1 MAVVSEKPEIDYIR
15 YLKNNLLDSYK
26 YGDGFTVF
34 KELIQNASDASSDSL
49 KVYVLDTLK
58 NAKCAEALRTP
69 AIVVYDDG
77 NFDKKNKNGILKIA
91 SDNKT
96 SESTKIGRYGLGMK
110 SIFHI
115 CDFFIYAANT
125 KDFPYERVFPVN
137 YWPEEDS
144 RFKNFSDADIDLLL
158 NSLPKEIDIRKQ
170 KGFILY
176 IPFKITKSS
185 GWENVTTNKVKEYPF
200 GSLESLKKR
209 IPISLALLSEVA
221 PQEKKLKTIF
231 YKQADNII
239 DVSVDNKHHIKSIKT
254 EFNKTKSEIQFI
266 TYKPELSKDLL
277 NKIERLKKSEYWT
290 KEQKDNLKPEMC
302 FELLKTEKE
311 QKDIKAKL
319 KIDFCVYLPLE
330 EEYCSKS
337 FEIDSKYNYTILFH
351 SNFAVD
357 SGRRGIRGFGDL
369 LDEATEAGIDSE
381 EGIQKLWN
389 KYLAQMVLFPSL
401 PLFLNE
407 ANKLIKEHND
417 FCEITNKLY
426 ETVYTYSEKNIRLC
440 NKFTTKKFGFANI
453 YNSGW
458 SSFELEEEKSNY
470 IFLPYSKDNK
480 EIQILFPIVKDKNSI
495 FILKTPEQKFILP
508 DYYRPDE
515 KYLCDVIR
523 NIPSIGL
530 TEEKYIIELTQF
542 IDYQKNVIRN
552 SIELSKVLIEHI
564 KALLCKLTFEELSK
578 NQTKL
583 AELFEKVNEATGD
596 SPYKVYSIGQK
607 DKSDLLKN
615 YTIEDFK
622 QFWSKETSFIFI
634 PGFIDVQNDLIPQI
648 KTNVFEGN
656 NSICEFISN
665 EDNCRGQL
673 HFNILSSILGNLF
686 DSCLKAIAGKYQTLQ
701 IFRVTEAYTNKP
713 ETLNYQLIK
722 DLIDEKKIFMTQSN
736 PSNKETV
743 FFNYVKTIYPI
754 NIYHISKKIRD
765 LAGLGDNEI
774 PTSDEP
780 LNIFASFVKLYNDSI
795 KQLPDG
801 NYEVNL
807 DLTNEYWEALL
818 DEGFK
823 KTFKINESDKQF
835 YRFLFSGFDKQLREE
850 PLASFDRD
858 IPEVWK
864 EVFKNIA
871 PDAKKIPASIPAR
884 AKEQIELNKTLLNIE
899 PQPLNKNTCRDR
911 LRNYVNNNGNLDF
924 FKTEYFQNEKNQK
937 VLLENFRPK
946 DKQDTN
952 AINEQKL
959 FEALPIHKNAK
970 TGEFVTAEGQAF
982 LNPNE
987 IIFPP
992 ECDIQIKL
1000 IKISDDPD
1008 LAYIQNRFIKN
1019 LTIKDAVIE
1028 ALKTKKTDSNISQWV
1043 FNKMKEGGTHW
1054 KEIFENNDGH
1064 FICQWIPLKTGR
1076 NKKFCD
1082 IQEILNDD
1090 IFSTDS
1096 REWISDHY
1104 EMYNLSDLD
1113 ISDTTLLKEKK
1124 LIAETVSE
1132 QMEYLGRKVDKSLS
1146 FKLYYSE
1153 ENSLFSDSIIL
1164 KDFKKEPIF
1173 GLINILKQ
1181 ERRDKTQEVF
1191 NFYQQRRTSNER
1203 SKRAVFEEILNYI
1216 CDNHEVT
1223 QATLILYENILDLLL
1238 REGNFDISAIKY
1250 PTQNNEWKEA
1260 KYITASNSSSI
1271 SKEYLLNEK
1280 IYKQLS
1286 DHSQISEDNYVDDK
1300 EVSNDEII
1308 LTDSS
1313 EPKLIQEV
1321 FSQWESSLDKK
1332 KLLYLFFY
1340 LLKENF
1346 KKIAEEK
1353 LTEKDLLPLTKD
1365 LYYISLRD
1373 FGESGRWWNA
1383 GYSKEE
1389 ALISNRP
1396 PRGIFRAR
1404 IHIPKGKQAKVHSLT
1419 GSLLLIDMVDG
1430 NEIYTDEPWYYNY
1443 TNQLNIHLINTNG
1456 RINNLDEKLEKL
1468 IWLIWKKGYKQTS
1481 EAEFTKM
1488 LHNFKESNQNT
1499 IKTAQY
1505 FMFENLILHLKDLNL
1520 NHKLFKEIFSE
1531 YNTLLNEK
1539 ARRINNKIDFPEYVQ
1554 KKDDLSQFLIDFI
1567 TENINKEKW
1576 ENNETITRLLNLIV
1590 QNDYKA
1596 DFFVDEIFKCV
1607 VNKINQAKYDQS
1619 RKLFELLQNADD
1631 AVKDLAENNED
1642 IKGRTR
1648 FEVTDTC
1655 NKVTLTPAIHISHF
1669 GRYINESL
1677 NKEKEEV
1684 YSNDL
1689 LNMLL
1694 INSSEKDESSTGKF
1708 GLGFKSVYFVC
1719 QEPII
1724 RSGDLQFKILGALY
1738 PENEKSEPLR
1748 NFETRIELTLNKHA
1762 ETEVIYGDFEN
1773 NADLQVLFCK
1783 YIDEIKIRKNTYKP
1797 ELKSGSKNSVGLYY
1811 SENKKYIR
1819 FLLKNGSLVFKVSP
1833 DTNSVESFGDSSVSR
1848 VWNLTPLAT
1857 AKTLPFAINS
1867 KFEVDIGR
1875 KNLDE
1880 QNILNERL
1888 LTTLANEFSS
1898 VICEIIESKDK
1909 DFETYIPSILNL
1921 ILIGCRIQDSDILTG
1936 FCKKVL
1942 NDIFIKVKII
1952 PDGIGGIVNNPITP
1966 FYIAPNQFNLEYDT
1980 KNFNE
1985 FLIRLQSVIKG
1996 EEVVTKNVA
2005 GALSASSLEFNEIDG
2020 RETILRLIANGTKIT
2035 NEAAVE
2041 FIKFVDLMPS
2051 GLPTTFNWDMF
2062 KVLDNDGEWEPV
2074 RTVLL
2079 LQSFSDNY
2087 SDIVIQFF
2095 KSHITF
2101 VSYSS
2106 NSYSNRPNEPEN
2118 DNDDNSPI
2126 KYPRCSVIDV
2136 YNNWKTSVDSGIWNT
2151 LKQEYYN
2158 RIFPISL
2165 ADTNTRKHSLAISPE
2180 FFENYSENRKT
2191 MPESWCT
2198 LFMLGTLQSLNYF
2211 GELRTESARKNK
2223 MENMSG
2229 LIKEFSDG
2237 ETLDN
2242 LYDHYLDS
2250 HTTDED
2256 DLLEFESLL
2265 RVYKFRRQFMDVWS
2279 NFHGLKY
2286 SKEITKETLINTSAS
2301 AEATGRALQI
2311 YCSKKSLKYGISL
2324 IVREL
2329 LDSDFY
2335 GTKDEERNKAFELLN
2350 QYTYIPHAYLRRIV
2364 FDDWS
2369 EYPSERTSEEIHEM
2383 IKETLQN
2390 EGLDDDE
2397 IKGFMKCHDLPFL
2410 IFGEK
2415 K

>member
-1 MAVVSEKPEIDYIR
+1 MAVESEKPEIDYIR

-49 KVYVLDTLK
+49 KVYVIDSLK

-137 YWPEEDS
+137 YWPEEDE
-144 RFKNFSDADIDLLL
+144 RFKNFSDEDIELLL

-185 GWENVTTNKVKEYPF
+185 GWENVTSNKVKEYPF
-200 GSLESLKKR
+200 GSLESLRKR

-231 YKQADNII
+231 YKQAENII
-239 DVSVDNKHHIKSIKT
+239 EVTVENKHHIKYIKT
-254 EFNKTKSEIQFI
+254 QFNKAKSEIQFI

-277 NKIERLKKSEYWT
+277 NKIENLKKSEYWT

-311 QKDIKAKL
+311 QKDSKAKL

-369 LDEATEAGIDSE
+369 LEDATEAGIDSE

-389 KYLAQMVLFPSL
+389 KYLAQMVLFPNL

-407 ANKLIKEHND
+407 ANELIKDHND

-426 ETVYTYSEKNIRLC
+426 ETIYTYSEKNIRLC
-440 NKFTTKKFGFANI
+440 NKFTTKNFGFANL
-453 YNSGW
+453 YDSGW
-458 SSFELEEEKSNY
+458 SSFDLEEEKSNY
-470 IFLPYSKDNK
+470 IFLPYNKDNK
-480 EIQILFPIVKDKNSI
+480 EIQILFPNVKDRKTI

-508 DYYRPDE
+508 DFYNPDE
-515 KYLCDVIR
+515 KYLSDVIR
-523 NIPSIGL
+523 NIPVIGL
-530 TEEKYIIELTQF
+530 LEEKYIFAFTQF
-542 IDYQKNVIRN
+542 IDYQKNVIRD
-552 SIELSKVLIEHI
+552 SIELSKVLIDHI
-564 KALLCKLTFEELSK
+564 KTLLCKLTFDELSK
-578 NQTKL
+578 NQTRL
-583 AELFEKVNEATGD
+583 AELFEKINEATGE
-596 SPYKVYSIGQK
+596 SPYKIYSIGQK
-607 DKSDLLKN
+607 DKADLLKT
-615 YTIEDFK
+615 YTFEDFK
-622 QFWSKETSFIFI
+622 TFWSKETTFVFV

-656 NSICEFISN
+656 NSICDFISN

-673 HFNILSSILGNLF
+673 HFNILSSILGNTF
-686 DSCLKAIAGKYQTLQ
+686 DSCLKSIAGTYQTLQ

-765 LAGLGDNEI
+765 LAGFGDDEI

-780 LNIFASFVKLYNDSI
+780 MNIFVSFIKLYNDSI
-795 KQLPDG
+795 KQFSDG
-801 NYEVNL
+801 SYEINL
-807 DLTNEYWEALL
+807 DLSTEYWEELL

-823 KTFKINESDKQF
+823 KTFTINDTDKQF

-850 PLASFDRD
+850 PLASFNDD
-858 IPEVWK
+858 VPDVWK
-864 EVFKNIA
+864 EVYKNIA
-871 PDAKKIPASIPAR
+871 PDARKIPTTIPVR
-884 AKEQIELNKTLLNIE
+884 AQAQIKLKENEKLLNINY
-899 PQPLNKNTCRDR
+899 LDKDKCKDK
-911 LRNYVNNNGNLDF
+911 LREYSFIGNLDF
-924 FKTEYFQNEKNQK
+924 FKSNYFQNTKVQK
-937 VLLENFRPK
+937 
-946 DKQDTN
+946 Q
-952 AINEQKL
+952 L
-959 FEALPIHKNAK
+959 FESFTNFDEKLYKEIPLHIKAE
-970 TGEFVTAEGQAF
+970 TGELISANDNTY
-982 LNPNE
+982 LNPDE
-987 IIFPP
+987 ITFPD
-992 ECDIQIKL
+992 ECELKIQL

-1008 LAYIQNRFIKN
+1008 LADIQRRFIKS

-1028 ALKTKKTDSNISQWV
+1028 ALKTKKPDSNISQWV
-1043 FNKMKEGGTHW
+1043 FDKMKASGSRW

-1064 FICQWIPLKTGR
+1064 LYCQWIPLKPGR
-1076 NKKFCD
+1076 TKKFCD
-1082 IQEILNDD
+1082 VQEILNDD
-1090 IFSTDS
+1090 IFSIDS
-1096 REWISDHY
+1096 REWISEHY

-1113 ISDTTLLKEKK
+1113 IADTNFLKEKK
-1124 LIAETVSE
+1124 LIAEKVSE

-1146 FKLYYSE
+1146 FMLSYSE
-1153 ENSLFSDSIIL
+1153 LNSLFTDSFIL
-1164 KDFKKEPIF
+1164 KDFDEEPIF

-1181 ERRDKTQEVF
+1181 ERQDKTQEVF
-1191 NFYQQRRTSNER
+1191 DFYQQRRIANDKP
-1203 SKRAVFEEILNYI
+1203 KRNIFEGILNFI
-1216 CDNHEVT
+1216 SDRHEVT
-1223 QATLILYENILDLLL
+1223 QQTLALYEKILTLLL
-1238 REGNFDISAIKY
+1238 REGNFDIATIKY

-1260 KYITASNSSSI
+1260 RFITASNSTSI
-1271 SKEYLLNEK
+1271 SIEYLLDKN
-1280 IYKQLS
+1280 IYKLLS
-1286 DHSQISEDNYVDDK
+1286 EHSQITEDNYVDDK
-1300 EVSNDEII
+1300 ETSDDEIV

-1313 EPKLIQEV
+1313 DPKLIREV
-1321 FSQWESSLDKK
+1321 FTQWESCLDKK

-1340 LLKENF
+1340 LLKENY

-1365 LYYISLRD
+1365 LYYIPLRE
-1373 FGESGRWWNA
+1373 FGENGRWWNA

-1389 ALISNRP
+1389 ALISDMP

-1404 IHIPKGKQAKVHSLT
+1404 IHIPKGKQTKVHSLT
-1419 GSLLLIDMVDG
+1419 GSLILIDMVDG

-1443 TNQLNIHLINTNG
+1443 TNQLNIYLINTNG
-1456 RINNLDEKLEKL
+1456 RVNNLDEKLENL
-1468 IWLIWKKGYKQTS
+1468 IWLIWNKGYKQTS
-1481 EAEFTKM
+1481 KAEFDKM

-1520 NHKLFKEIFSE
+1520 NHQLFKEIFTE

-1539 ARRINNKIDFPEYVQ
+1539 ARRNNNKVDFPEYAQ

-1567 TENINKEKW
+1567 TEDKHIDRW
-1576 ENNETITRLLNLIV
+1576 ENNETISRLLDLIN
-1590 QNDYKA
+1590 QNHYDA
-1596 DFFVDEIFKCV
+1596 EIFVDEIFKCV
-1607 VNKINQAKYDQS
+1607 VNKIYQAKYDQS
-1619 RKLFELLQNADD
+1619 RILFELLQNADD
-1631 AVKDLAENNED
+1631 AVKDLAENNES
-1642 IKGRTR
+1642 IKGRTK
-1648 FEVTDTC
+1648 FEVTDKG
-1655 NKVTLTPAIHISHF
+1655 NAIHISHF

-1677 NKEKEEV
+1677 NKEKEEI

-1719 QEPII
+1719 QAPII

-1738 PENEKSEPLR
+1738 PENEKSETLR
-1748 NFETRIELTLNKHA
+1748 NFETRIELTFNKRA
-1762 ETEVIYGDFEN
+1762 EPELIYGDFER

-1783 YIDEIKIRKNTYKP
+1783 YIDDISIRGNSYKP
-1797 ELKSGSKNSVGLYY
+1797 ELQCGSKTSVGLYF
-1811 SENKKYIR
+1811 SDNKKYLR
-1819 FLLKNGSLVFKVSP
+1819 FSLKNGSLVFKVSQ
-1833 DTNSVESFGDSSVSR
+1833 DANSVESFGESSVSR

-1888 LTTLANEFSS
+1888 LTNLANDFSK
-1898 VICEIIESKDK
+1898 VVCNLIESKDK
-1909 DFETYIPSILNL
+1909 VFEIYIPSILNL
-1921 ILIGCRIQDSDILTG
+1921 ILIGCRIQDSDILTR

-1942 NDIFIKVKII
+1942 NDIFIQQKII
-1952 PDGIGGIVNNPITP
+1952 PDGIGGIVANPLTP
-1966 FYIAPNQFNLEYDT
+1966 YYIAPNRFNLEYDT
-1980 KNFNE
+1980 NNFNE
-1985 FLIRLQSVIKG
+1985 FLIRLQAFIKN
-1996 EEVVTKNVA
+1996 EKVVTRNVA
-2005 GALSASSLEFNEIDG
+2005 EALSSSSLEFNEIDG
-2020 RETILRLIANGTKIT
+2020 PEMILRLISDGTKIS
-2035 NEAAVE
+2035 NDDAEE
-2041 FIKFVDLMPS
+2041 FIKFVNLLPY
-2051 GLPTTFNWDMF
+2051 GLPTSFDWDMF
-2062 KVLDNDGEWEPV
+2062 KAKDEDGEWLPV
-2074 RTVLL
+2074 RFIV
-2079 LQSFSDNY
+2079 SY
-2087 SDIVIQFF
+2087 SNFADEYSYEVIKFL
-2095 KSHITF
+2095 KRHITF
-2101 VSYSS
+2101 EGSTSS
-2106 NSYSNRPNEPEN
+2106 NSNNKPANNNTDSNGE
-2118 DNDDNSPI
+2118 SPI
-2126 KYPRCSVIDV
+2126 KDFPECSILDI
-2136 YNNWKTSVDSGIWNT
+2136 YNRWKSIS
-2151 LKQEYYN
+2151 KQEWEIQKQDYYN
-2158 RIFPISL
+2158 RIFPNKL
-2165 ADTNTRKHSLAISPE
+2165 ADTNSRQKALAIPVE
-2180 FFENYSENRKT
+2180 FFENYSEDKKT
-2191 MPESWCT
+2191 MPESWCI
-2198 LFMLGTLQSLNYF
+2198 LFMLGMLQSLNYF
-2211 GELRTESARKNK
+2211 GELKTETSRKNTLDD
-2223 MENMSG
+2223 MDV

-2237 ETLDN
+2237 ESLDS
-2242 LYDHYLDS
+2242 LYDHYLEI
-2250 HTTDED
+2250 HKYDED
-2256 DLLEFESLL
+2256 ELREFETLL
-2265 RVYKFRRQFMDVWS
+2265 RVYKFRKQFMDIWAQ
-2279 NFHGLKY
+2279 FHGLQYK
-2286 SKEITKETLINTSAS
+2286 KDITKEDLVNASVS
-2301 AEATGRALQI
+2301 AEATGKALEI
-2311 YCSKKSLKYGISL
+2311 YCSQKSLKLGISL
-2324 IVREL
+2324 IIREL
-2329 LDSDFY
+2329 LDSDFF
-2335 GTKDEERNKAFELLN
+2335 GTTEEQKNNAFDLLN
-2350 QYTYIPHAYLRRIV
+2350 KFTYIPHAYLRRIV
-2364 FDDWS
+2364 FDDWV
-2369 EYPSERTSEEIHEM
+2369 EHPKDRTSEEIH
-2383 IKETLQN
+2383 ITILETLRD
-2390 EGLDDDE
+2390 EGLNENDIRE
-2397 IKGFMKCHDLPFL
+2397 FMKCHDLPFL